1 VLTPSSIADGLEQMP
16 NLMWTWQ
23 QAAAVAGVLAVV
35 WGALKWRE
43 KAPRVRPFLFEAAL
57 IILLYGL
64 WQYVGALA
72 GNGDYTA
79 VTRGQWIWNLER
91 TLHLPSEHM
100 LQGWIL
106 PHPLL
111 VQAANLYYD
120 TMHFTVLIIFLVW
133 MFTRHRD
140 SYARWRTVL
149 ALLTASCLLIQF
161 LPVAPPRMV
170 PGTGMVDTAMLY
182 GQSVYGSIGGFQPDQ
197 LSSMP
202 SVHVGWAV
210 LVAVA
215 VCSVTKSRWRYLA
228 VLHGV
233 TTVLVVVVTGNH
245 YWADGIVACALLL
258 LSIGAERLGRTLWNR
273 IATRRKGLANS
284 PEAPASLVDAA

>member
-1 VLTPSSIADGLEQMP
+1 MGLSMP

-23 QAAAVAGVLAVV
+23 QAAVVAGALAVV
-35 WGALKWRE
+35 WGALKFRDR
-43 KAPRVRPFLFEAAL
+43 APQTRPFLFEGAL

-64 WQYVGALA
+64 WQLVGSLT
-72 GNGDYTA
+72 GNGDYRA
-79 VTRGQWIWNLER
+79 VTRGLWIWNLER
-91 TLHLPSEHM
+91 TLHLPSEHT
-100 LQGWIL
+100 LQGWVL
-106 PHPLL
+106 PHPLI

-120 TMHFTVLIIFLVW
+120 TMHFTVLIIFLIW
-133 MFTRHRD
+133 MFVRHRE
-140 SYARWRTVL
+140 SYGRWRTVL

-170 PGTGMVDTAMLY
+170 PNTGMVDTAMVY
-182 GQSVYGSIGGFQPDQ
+182 GQSVYGSIAGFQPDQ

-258 LSIGAERLGRTLWNR
+258 LSIGAERLGRTLWHR
-273 IATRRKGLANS
+273 VATRRKGLANS
-284 PEAPASLVDAA
+284 PEASASLVDAA